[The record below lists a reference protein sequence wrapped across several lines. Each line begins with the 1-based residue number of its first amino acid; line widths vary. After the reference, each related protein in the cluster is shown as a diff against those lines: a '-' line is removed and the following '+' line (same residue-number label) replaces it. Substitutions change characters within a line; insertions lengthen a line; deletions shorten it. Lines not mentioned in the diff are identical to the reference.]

1 MSKYK
6 LILLP
11 LFLVSLL
18 FSCRSTAPMVG
29 EDWNEEMFF
38 KSAQESFDED
48 RLDNALFYYDVYLL
62 RYPTNKQKAIAAEY
76 EKAYILYKWE
86 EYDRA
91 ERYFNI
97 LLERYETDPYAY
109 MYPKAYQVLALK
121 VLENIQAKREIQ
133 ELPFFKRKAAL
144 REFYG
149 NSRDESEEP
158 EVVRP

>member
-6 LILLP
+6 WLSLP
-11 LFLVSLL
+11 LLIVSLFL
-18 FSCRSTAPMVG
+18 SCRSTDPMVG
-29 EDWNEEMFF
+29 QDWNEEMFF

-76 EKAYILYKWE
+76 EKAYIFYKWE
-86 EYDRA
+86 EYDTA

-97 LLERYETDPYAY
+97 ILDRYANDPYAY
-109 MYPKAYQVLALK
+109 MYPKAYLVLSEK
-121 VLENIQAKREIQ
+121 VLEKIQAKRDIEA
-133 ELPFFKRKAAL
+133 LPFFQRKAAL

-149 NSRDESEEP
+149 TGRDETEEP